1 MYLYREQKHASAQ
14 LYRLLDENMGNKWR
28 YILNVAKKLC
38 TGKMV
43 TTTTTK
49 SVIKGTRKSF
59 GNIVIIIISGETFQ
73 KILFIDDFIPSRSL
87 CIKVLLGIYR
97 QALKTVHKSMTQYY
111 YIEERR
117 TLIVSDVLHGVLVLV
132 HPNLHFSLL
141 LRVIR

>member
-1 MYLYREQKHASAQ
+1 MYRKNGHDHDYEISNQR
-14 LYRLLDENMGNKWR
+14 D
-28 YILNVAKKLC
+28 KKTIWQCC
-38 TGKMV
+38 TQM
-43 TTTTTK
+43 
-49 SVIKGTRKSF
+49 
-59 GNIVIIIISGETFQ
+59 ISGEHFR